1 MKLEHLSGVA
11 AIAFAALTGAASAGV
26 VTSGP
31 ETISGAGTC
40 NCTITVITAGSN
52 YATTPSYTEP
62 DTLPFT
68 PLALGNGASGSNATI
83 NPGGGISS
91 ITFSGGTPDQ
101 SGLYSQNLVDHY
113 LSPFGGS
120 TDTNDPS
127 LPDYLVAGAN
137 GGSVTI
143 NYATTQTSF
152 ALLWGTL
159 DESNENQ
166 LLTVSF
172 NVGGNRTVTGS
183 DINAALVAAQGTG
196 LASGQYDV
204 GVVITDLPSFT
215 SVTASDQSSSPAFE
229 FDIAA
234 VPAPL
239 IGGGLPAVLAV
250 CGGLFGFKLWERS
263 KKRRALGIAT
273 PLAAA

>member
-1 MKLEHLSGVA
+1 MKLARLIHLSGVA
-11 AIAFAALTGAASAGV
+11 SIAIAGMTAAASASV

-31 ETISGAGTC
+31 ELITGTGTC
-40 NCTITVITAGSN
+40 NCTITVITAGGT
-52 YATTPSYTEP
+52 YATTPQYTEP

-68 PLALGNGASGSNATI
+68 PLALGNGAIGSNATI

-91 ITFSGGTPDQ
+91 ITFANGSPDQ
-101 SGLYSQNLVDHY
+101 SGLYSQNLVNHY

-120 TDTNDPS
+120 TTTPTYDAT

-143 NYATTQTSF
+143 NYSSAQTSF

-159 DESNENQ
+159 DESNQNQ

-172 NVGGNRTVTGS
+172 SVGGGRTVTGA
-183 DINAALVAAQGTG
+183 DIDAALVAAQGTG
-196 LASGQYDV
+196 LSSGQYDV
-204 GVVITDLPSFT
+204 GVVITGLPSFM

-239 IGGGLPAVLAV
+239 IGHGLPVLLAVGGL
-250 CGGLFGFKLWERS
+250 LFGVKLMGRS
-263 KKRRALGIAT
+263 RSRSA
-273 PLAAA
+273 LAA